1 MRSLSRAKI
10 FVTVAKLESFSAAG
24 RELGLT
30 GAAVSKQVQNLE
42 KQLGVQLL
50 NRTTRQVSLTEEGAV
65 YYDGAA
71 RALADLAETEQRLQ
85 ELKERPTGKLKVNA
99 PMSFGNAFL
108 NTPITDFAK
117 EYPDVTMEIDYSD
130 SWVDVVGEGYDVV
143 IRIGEM
149 KDSGLKARKLGDC
162 PIWLCASPECLEKHG
177 KIEGIDQLKEYPAIT
192 YSQHGRSESWVYGDN
207 TTTGSIKLRSVFS
220 ANTAELELEA
230 CLAGLGIAAL
240 PAFAVSSALRDGR
253 LLRVLPQYE
262 TLPARYIFALFPP
275 NRANSSRVR
284 LFIDSLV
291 GALESFDWTY
301 T

>member
-108 NTPITDFAK
+108 NPPITDFAK
-117 EYPDVTMEIDYSD
+117 EYPDVTMEVDYSD
-130 SWVDVVGEGYDVV
+130 SWVDVISEGYDVV

-162 PIWLCASPECLEKHG
+162 PIWLCAAPECLDKNG
-177 KIEGIDQLKEYPAIT
+177 QIESVEHLKEFPAIT
-192 YSQHGRSESWVYGDN
+192 YSQHGRSESWVYGN
-207 TTTGSIKLRSVFS
+207 EAETGSIKLRSIFS

-230 CLAGLGIAAL
+230 CLAGLGVALL
-240 PAFAVSSALRDGR
+240 PAFAASSALQNGR
-253 LLRVLPQYE
+253 LIRILPQYE
-262 TLPARYIFALFPP
+262 TLPAREIFALFPP
-275 NRANSSRVR
+275 NRASSSRVR

-291 GALESFDWTY
+291 EAFEPLSWTSS
-301 T
+301 